1 MKVLKFY
8 STCCGQ
14 CKVLAREFK
23 EHPLLTELL
32 DINAEENL
40 DLVEKYN
47 ISSVPTTILIN
58 GNDEVVET
66 WRGIVK
72 SEVINNRIKNEDSKN

>member
-23 EHPLLTELL
+23 EHPLIAELL

-47 ISSVPTTILIN
+47 VSSVPTTILIN